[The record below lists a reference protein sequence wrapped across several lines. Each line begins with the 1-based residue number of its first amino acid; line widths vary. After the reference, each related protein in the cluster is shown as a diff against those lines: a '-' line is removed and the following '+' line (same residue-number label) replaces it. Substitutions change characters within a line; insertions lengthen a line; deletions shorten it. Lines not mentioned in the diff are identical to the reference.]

1 MSWHFSGLF
10 TALVTPFTEAGEID
24 WQALD
29 RLLSK
34 QLAGG
39 VDGIVVLGT
48 TGECPTVHGEETEA
62 LFRHVRE
69 RVGGTVQVI
78 GGVSGNDTALS
89 VAQARQVEAT
99 GVDGLL
105 VTCPYYNKPTQAGL
119 LLHHRAVAEA
129 VSCPV
134 VLYNIKGR
142 TAVNI
147 EAETLVRLA
156 EIPNIVGAKE
166 ASTDMAHILS
176 LMAAVPEDFAV
187 LSGNDDMALPIM
199 ALGGAG
205 VICTLSNLLPAA
217 MKRLVEAG
225 LDGDWETARGEH
237 NRLLP
242 LMRGCGLETNP
253 IPIKTALAWRGD
265 IAPVFR
271 APMCEMTE
279 APATEWRLRLEEH
292 GILDDVVQDEA
303 A

>member
-1 MSWHFSGLF
+1 MTRRFSGLF
-10 TALVTPFTEAGEID
+10 TALVTPFSEAGEID
-24 WQALD
+24 WSALD

-34 QLAGG
+34 QLADG

-48 TGECPTVHGEETEA
+48 TGECPTVHGEEAET
-62 LFRHVRE
+62 LLRHVRE
-69 RVGGTVQVI
+69 GVGSMAQVI
-78 GGVSGNDTALS
+78 GGVSGNDTALA
-89 VAQARQVEAT
+89 VTQAERAEAA

-119 LLHHRAVAEA
+119 LLHHRALAEA
-129 VSCPV
+129 VSLPV
-134 VLYNIKGR
+134 LLYNIKGR
-142 TAVNI
+142 TAVNL
-147 EAETLVRLA
+147 EAETIVRLA
-156 EIPNIVGAKE
+156 EVPNIVGIKE

-176 LMAAVPEDFAV
+176 LMAAVPDDFSV
-187 LSGNDDMALPIM
+187 LSGNDDMTLPIM

-225 LDGDWETARGEH
+225 LDGDWETARSEH
-237 NRLLP
+237 NGLLP

-271 APMCEMTE
+271 APMCPMSEG
-279 APATEWRLRLEEH
+279 PAAEWRQRLVAH
-292 GILDDVVQDEA
+292 GILADVAQDEA

>member
-1 MSWHFSGLF
+1 MNRTFSGLF

-24 WQALD
+24 WRALD
-29 RLLSK
+29 RLLPK

-39 VDGIVVLGT
+39 VDGIVILGT
-48 TGECPTVHGEETEA
+48 TGECPTIHGEEA
-62 LFRHVRE
+62 DSLFRHVRE
-69 RVGGTVQVI
+69 RVGGTVPVI
-78 GGVSGNDTALS
+78 GGVSGNDTALA
-89 VAQARQVEAT
+89 VAQAKSAEAA
-99 GVDGLL
+99 GVDALL

-119 LLHHRAVAEA
+119 LLHHRTVAEA
-129 VSCPV
+129 VSLPV
-134 VLYNIKGR
+134 LLYNIKGR
-142 TAVNI
+142 TAVNL
-147 EAETLVRLA
+147 EAETIVRLA
-156 EIPNIVGAKE
+156 EVPNIVGIKE

-176 LMAAVPEDFAV
+176 LMALVPDDFAV
-187 LSGNDDMALPIM
+187 LSGNDDMTLPIM

-271 APMCEMTE
+271 APMCTMSE
-279 APATEWRLRLEEH
+279 APAVEWRRRLVEH
-292 GILDDVVQDEA
+292 GVLEGVAQDKA